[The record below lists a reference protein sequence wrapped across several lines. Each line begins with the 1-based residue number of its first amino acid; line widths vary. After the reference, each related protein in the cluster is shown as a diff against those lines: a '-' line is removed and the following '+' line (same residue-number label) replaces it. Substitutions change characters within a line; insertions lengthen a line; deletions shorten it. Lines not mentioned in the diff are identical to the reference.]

1 MSELLNELLDAFL
14 HYFFKGLSIGIG
26 FWLAHRIIM

>member
-1 MSELLNELLDAFL
+1 MKEILDELFDVFCSN
-14 HYFFKGLSIGIG
+14 FFKGLSIGIG